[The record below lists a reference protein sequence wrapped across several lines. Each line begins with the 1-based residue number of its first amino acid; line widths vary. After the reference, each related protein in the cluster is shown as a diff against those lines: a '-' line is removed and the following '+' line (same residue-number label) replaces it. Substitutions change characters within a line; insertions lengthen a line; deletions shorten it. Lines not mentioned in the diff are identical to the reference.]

1 MSYNNDTW
9 NPWTNKSINIPFE
22 KLETAVGDGEKKL
35 GAEFDVKPLGQNFA
49 YDLEVN
55 GEKWEV
61 KKLDSDNSFR
71 LGVEVTPHYTPM
83 ISNVIR
89 IFEKLSSIK
98 NEIIDSEI
106 GRLLQA
112 CINDIEA
119 TSGRSIT
126 LLLDGLRKNEVSEAN
141 LNKANEIIED
151 LKAVL
156 LKHGTISLYS
166 SIDGSYK
173 DYDILNAFKKI
184 IIEEISIEEKIK
196 LIGDRDIYNRLLVTN
211 LILEDIKIFE
221 TISLREKLNLIIRS
235 VFQNVKLVLVHEKNG
250 YKPISNLESIYCN
263 RITSGSP
270 RCKLIESSNSIE
282 LSFDL

>member
-1 MSYNNDTW
+1 MSYDNDTW
-9 NPWTNKSINIPFE
+9 NPWTVKSVNIPFE
-22 KLETAVGDGEKKL
+22 TTENAIGSGERKL
-35 GAEFDVKPLGQNFA
+35 GVEFDVEPFGQNFG

-71 LGVEVTPHYTPM
+71 LGVEVTTHYTPI

-89 IFEKLSSIK
+89 ILEKLISIK

-106 GRLLQA
+106 GQLIRV
-112 CINDIEA
+112 CISEIE
-119 TSGRSIT
+119 SINGRSST
-126 LLLDGLRKNEVSEAN
+126 LLLDGLRKNEVSAAN
-141 LNKANEIIED
+141 LDKANEIIEE
-151 LKAVL
+151 LKGVL
-156 LKHGTISLYS
+156 LKDGTMSLYS
-166 SIDGSYK
+166 SIDGSKK

-211 LILEDIKIFE
+211 LILDDIIIFE

-235 VFQNVKLVLVHEKNG
+235 VFQIVKLILVHENKG
-250 YKPISNLESIYCN
+250 YKPIANLENIYCN

-270 RCKLIESSNSIE
+270 RCKLI
-282 LSFDL
+282 

>member
-1 MSYNNDTW
+1 MSYDNDKW
-9 NPWTNKSINIPFE
+9 NAWTVKSVNTLFE
-22 KLETAVGDGEKKL
+22 TTENAIGSGERKL
-35 GAEFDVKPLGQNFA
+35 GVEFDVVPFGQNFG

-55 GEKWEV
+55 GERWEV

-71 LGVEVTPHYTPM
+71 LGVEVTTHYTPI

-89 IFEKLSSIK
+89 ILEKLTSIQ

-106 GRLLQA
+106 GQLLQV
-112 CINDIEA
+112 CINKIES
-119 TSGRSIT
+119 TSGRSNT

-141 LNKANEIIED
+141 LDKADDIIEE
-151 LKAVL
+151 LKGIL
-156 LKHGTISLYS
+156 LKHGSMSLYS
-166 SIDGSYK
+166 SIDGSKK

-211 LILEDIKIFE
+211 LILDDIIIFE
-221 TISLREKLNLIIRS
+221 NISLREKLNLIIRS
-235 VFQNVKLVLVHEKNG
+235 VFQIVKLVLVHEEKG
-250 YKPISNLESIYCN
+250 YMPITNLESIYCN

-270 RCKLIESSNSIE
+270 RCKLI
-282 LSFDL
+282 